1 MSRPLHLRGLTTHA
15 RRGALKHAFSYG
27 VDFVLVDP
35 DETAGPLLFSRKG
48 FNLAT
53 LRDRD
58 HGGRRGAGRGSAWA
72 REMLAAAGLPE
83 GPNSRLRLLAQPRIL
98 GAGFNPVSFWLRFE
112 GAGLVAVIAEV
123 NNTFGDRHSYL
134 CHLPDFAAITPEDR
148 IVARKIFHVSPFQE
162 VAGAYTFA
170 FALDDD
176 RVSIRIVHANGA
188 EGVVATLTG
197 ALSPLTS
204 RAVLST
210 AFRRPLSPV
219 RTIALIYWHALQ
231 LKLKGALYRDR
242 PEPPLEELSR

>member
-58 HGGRRGAGRGSAWA
+58 HGGRRGAGRGAAWA

-123 NNTFGDRHSYL
+123 NNTYGDRHSYL
-134 CHLPDFAAITPEDR
+134 CARPGLAAIAPGDVLT
-148 IVARKIFHVSPFQE
+148 ARKVFHVSPFRDI
-162 VAGAYTFA
+162 AGAYAFS
-170 FALDDD
+170 FALTDTDIA
-176 RVSIRIVHANGA
+176 IRIAHRDGS
-188 EGVVATLTG
+188 EGLVATLEGRRLPMTPPRLLG
-197 ALSPLTS
+197 AALRFPLAS
-204 RAVLST
+204 FRA
-210 AFRRPLSPV
+210 
-219 RTIALIYWHALQ
+219 IMLIYWQALR
-231 LKLKGALYRDR
+231 LWRKGAAFR
-242 PEPPLEELSR
+242 PRPLPPAEDLSR